1 MMKNLLTSI
10 VLCLTMLHV
19 QAQPN
24 IEWQKVFGGT
34 YHDEAYSIQQTKDG
48 GYIVAGPTSSTNG
61 DVTGNHGGTDYWV
74 LKLTSNGTVSWKKC
88 FGGTKNDVAITVQQT
103 TDGGYIVGG
112 YSSSNDGD
120 ASGNNGGSDI
130 WIVKLTSKGNMDWQK
145 MLGGTN
151 DDWFGSLRQT
161 ADGGYIVFGSTESN
175 NGDVSK
181 NYGSADFWLIK
192 LKDTGE
198 ISWQKTMGGS
208 DYDQGN
214 VVRQTADGGYIVA
227 GYTFSNNGD
236 FTGNHGGGDAW
247 IAKLNSTGGIV
258 WQKLMG
264 GSKEDE
270 VTNIQQTA
278 DGGFI
283 ASVSSLSANEDFSV
297 NKGMYDSWIVKM
309 NSTGTVEWKKNL
321 GGSKVDIIGYLH
333 QTTDGGYIA
342 AGYSESEDGDLAGL
356 HIGEYDFWII
366 KLSSNGTVIWQKCL
380 GGPLADFAYEIQQTA
395 DGGFVVCGSFNF
407 ADNSI
412 PGGHG
417 GDDFVVVKLSTPTGL
432 NDLELKV
439 DFHIYPNPANNQ
451 ITIKTDE
458 KLIGSKYTILNI
470 MGQTVLS
477 GKINSDNTLLEV
489 GDLPGG
495 TYLVQIQSEGGSSVL
510 QLIKE

>member
-1 MMKNLLTSI
+1 MIKNLLTTTILCFI
-10 VLCLTMLHV
+10 VLNI

-34 YHDEAYSIQQTKDG
+34 HHDEAYSIQQTKDG
-48 GYIVAGPTSSTNG
+48 GYIVAGPTSSINE
-61 DVTGNHGGTDYWV
+61 DVAGNHGGTDYWV
-74 LKLTSNGTVSWKKC
+74 LKLTSIGTVSWKKC
-88 FGGTKNDVAITVQQT
+88 FGGKKNDVALTVQQT

-120 ASGNNGGSDI
+120 ASGNHGGSDI
-130 WIVKLTSKGNMDWQK
+130 WIVKLTGEGNMAWQK
-145 MLGGTN
+145 MLGGTK

-175 NGDVSK
+175 NGDVSG
-181 NYGSADFWLIK
+181 NHGNADFWLIK
-192 LKDTGE
+192 LKDTGA

-236 FTGNHGGGDAW
+236 VTGNHGDSDAW
-247 IAKLNSTGGIV
+247 VAKLNSTGNIV
-258 WQKLMG
+258 WQKCMG

-283 ASVSSLSANEDFSV
+283 ASVSSSSANGDFSV
-297 NKGMYDSWIVKM
+297 NKGIYDSWIVKM

-321 GGSKVDIIGYLH
+321 GGSKVDIIEYLH

-342 AGYSESEDGDLAGL
+342 AGYSESEDGDLTGL
-356 HIGEYDFWII
+356 HIGDYDFWLI
-366 KLSSNGTVIWQKCL
+366 KLNSTGTITWQKCL
-380 GGPLADFAYEIQQTA
+380 GGPLADFAYEIQQTD

-407 ADNSI
+407 ADNVI

-417 GDDFVVVKLSTPTGL
+417 GYDFVVVKLSTSTGI
-432 NDLELKV
+432 NNLELKAN
-439 DFHIYPNPANNQ
+439 FHIFPNPASNQ
-451 ITIKTDE
+451 LTIKTDE
-458 KLIGSKYTILNI
+458 NLIESDYTVFNI
-470 MGQTVLS
+470 MGQTVRS

-489 GDLPGG
+489 GDFPSG
-495 TYLVQIQSEGGSSVL
+495 TYLVQIKSKGGNSVSRF
-510 QLIKE
+510 IKE